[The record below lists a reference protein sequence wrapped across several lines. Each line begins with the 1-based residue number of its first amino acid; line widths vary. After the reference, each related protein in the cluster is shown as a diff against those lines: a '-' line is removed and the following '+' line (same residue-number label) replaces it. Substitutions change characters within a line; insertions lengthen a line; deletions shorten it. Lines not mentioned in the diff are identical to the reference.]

1 MSPVDHDTKSS
12 PAGDISDETRTT
24 NSSRDFDGQVI
35 SPAKPQI
42 PTANVEECEKHPTTN
57 GTPESPTANYPGPLA
72 LLLLMTAICAAVFL
86 VSLDRTIIT
95 TVSLRHYPQPYR
107 QH

>member
-1 MSPVDHDTKSS
+1 MKSS
-12 PAGDISDETRTT
+12 PAGDLSDETRTT
-24 NSSRDFDGQVI
+24 DSSRDFDQQII
-35 SPAKPQI
+35 SAAKLQI
-42 PTANVEECEKHPTTN
+42 PTANVEGCEKHPTAN

-95 TVSLRHYPQPYR
+95 TVSLRHYPQLYR

>member
-1 MSPVDHDTKSS
+1 MIRKVP

-24 NSSRDFDGQVI
+24 NSSRDFDQQII
-35 SPAKPQI
+35 SAAKLQI
-42 PTANVEECEKHPTTN
+42 PTANAEECEKHPTAN
-57 GTPESPTANYPGPLA
+57 GTPESPTATYPGPLA

-95 TVSLRHYPQPYR
+95 TVSLPLHPQP
-107 QH
+107 H